1 MKIISNDKLIARN
14 RKIGQITTFASLAIL
29 AAGLIASFSQNYF
42 NLSFAALLLG
52 FVLSQ
57 VGIYFGS
64 RWGRSPRPDEKLSQA
79 LKGLDDKYSLYHY
92 TTSVPHLLVG
102 PAGIWIL
109 MPYPQSG
116 TIHYDTNK
124 DRWKQKGGSLYLK
137 IFAQEGLGRPDLEA
151 HSYEVE
157 MQKYLRKLLGENLDL
172 PPIQPIL
179 VFTNEK
185 TVVQSENAPIHALN
199 IAKLKDFIRHQAKAN
214 PIPIESI
221 KIIQKALP
229 NG

>member
-1 MKIISNDKLIARN
+1 MKIISNEKLIKRN

-29 AAGLIASFSQNYF
+29 AAGLVASFSQNYF

-79 LKGLDDKYSLYHY
+79 LKGLDDKYFLYHY
-92 TTSVPHLLVG
+92 KTSVPHLLVG

-109 MPYPQSG
+109 MPYPQGG
-116 TIHYDTNK
+116 TIYYDTNK

-151 HSYEVE
+151 QSYELE
-157 MQKYLRKLLGENLDL
+157 TQKYLRRFLGNNIEL

-185 TVVQSENAPIHALN
+185 TVVQSENAPMHALN
-199 IAKLKDFIRHQAKAN
+199 VTKLKDFIRHQAKAN
-214 PIPIESI
+214 PAPMDSI
-221 KIIQKALP
+221 KIIQQALP
-229 NG
+229 TE

>member
-1 MKIISNDKLIARN
+1 MKIISNEKIISRN

-29 AAGLIASFSQNYF
+29 AAGLVASFSQNYL

-92 TTSVPHLLVG
+92 KTSVPHLLVG

-116 TIHYDTNK
+116 TIYYDTNK
-124 DRWKQKGGSLYLK
+124 ERWKQKGGSLYLK

-151 HSYEVE
+151 HSYELE
-157 MQKYLRKLLGENLDL
+157 MQKYLRKLLGDDVSL

-185 TVVQSENAPIHALN
+185 TIVQSENAPMHALN
-199 IAKLKDFIRHQAKAN
+199 ITKLKDFIRHQAKSN
-214 PIPIESI
+214 PVSMDNI
-221 KIIQKALP
+221 KTIQQALP
-229 NG
+229 VE